1 MADLFDAQPMSDER
15 PWTAVLLAGR
25 RPGEDAFALSHG
37 VAAKALIEVG
47 GEPMLGR
54 VVRTLLASPPVGRI
68 VVLAQEPEALAAGP
82 LAWLNEEPRLGFARS
97 ESGISTSI
105 LSIAGRAQAPWPLL
119 VVTADHA
126 LLTPPMVAE
135 FLAGTGDADAS
146 VAVVERKVVE
156 AAYPETRRTWL
167 KFSDGHY
174 TGANMF
180 ALKRPAAQTALRIW
194 AEVERDRKK
203 ALKLLTRFGP
213 WLALRALTRT
223 ISLSA
228 ALDAAGRR
236 AGMTVSAVR
245 LSIAEAAI
253 DVDKDADLELA
264 RAIVARRSA
273 Q

>member
-1 MADLFDAQPMSDER
+1 MADLFDAQPMSDQR

-37 VAAKALIEVG
+37 VSAKALIEVG

-54 VVRTLLASPPVGRI
+54 VVRTLLASPGVGR
-68 VVLAQEPEALAAGP
+68 VVILAQEPEALAAGT
-82 LAWLNEEPRLGFARS
+82 LQWLKHEPRIAFARS
-97 ESGISTSI
+97 ESGISTSV
-105 LSIAGRAQAPWPLL
+105 LALAGNEEAPWPVF

-126 LLTPPMVAE
+126 LLTPDMVTE
-135 FLAGTGDADAS
+135 FLAGTGNADAA
-146 VAVVERKVVE
+146 VAVVERRVVE
-156 AAYPETRRTWL
+156 AGYPETRRTWL

-180 ALKRPAAQTALRIW
+180 ALTGPPAQAALRIW

-213 WLALRALTRT
+213 WLAIRALTRT
-223 ISLSA
+223 ISLDA
-228 ALDAAGRR
+228 ALAAAGRR
-236 AGMTVSAVR
+236 AGLEVAAVR

-273 Q
+273 R